1 MGKKALR
8 ATVCGAMAIASLL
21 ALSIAQSIAPSVA
34 STPTATLRSETGG
47 EKPIVY
53 DRQVPEQPII
63 DVSSEL
69 MEKDAKSEG
78 HDVSDEPWRDDAGYV
93 ESMASRLD
101 GIATDTEYAIVID
114 TSTCRVGI
122 FAASDSGYTL
132 EMAFNADLGYIDG
145 ATGRTHTFTGVWH
158 IDHRSESI
166 PEGASFFTCFVP
178 CWNDDGTD
186 DGQGF
191 HSGYDGDPSYE
202 SAGCTR
208 LFYNDARYI
217 YDNMPDG
224 TPVIVY

>member
-1 MGKKALR
+1 MGKAIHPT
-8 ATVCGAMAIASLL
+8 ACIAIAFVSLL
-21 ALSIAQSIAPSVA
+21 ALLTDSNISTSMPSTSSSTNYCEPSLEKAIVLDRKETAQ
-34 STPTATLRSETGG
+34 
-47 EKPIVY
+47 IV
-53 DRQVPEQPII
+53 
-63 DVSSEL
+63 DVKSEL
-69 MEKDAKSEG
+69 IANDAASAEYN
-78 HDVSDEPWRDDAGYV
+78 VSDEAWHRDAEYIA
-93 ESMASRLD
+93 SMKSRLV
-101 GIATDTEYAIVID
+101 GIATGTGYAISVD

-122 FAASDSGYTL
+122 FVAGDSGYTI
-132 EMAFNADLGYIDG
+132 EKAFNADIGYIDET
-145 ATGRTHTFTGVWH
+145 TGRTHTFTGKWH

-178 CWNDDGTD
+178 CWSDDGTD

>member
-8 ATVCGAMAIASLL
+8 ATVCGAMVAASLL
-21 ALSIAQSIAPSVA
+21 ALSIAKPIVPSAA
-34 STPTATLRSETGG
+34 STPRSETGE

-53 DRQVPEQPII
+53 DRQAPEHPIV

-69 MEKDAKSEG
+69 IEKDAKSAG
-78 HDVSDEPWRDDAGYV
+78 YDISDEPWRDDSEYV
-93 ESMASRLD
+93 ESMAGRLD
-101 GIATDTEYAIVID
+101 GIATDTGYAIAID
-114 TSTCRVGI
+114 TSTCRAGI
-122 FAASDSGYTL
+122 FAAGDSGYTL
-132 EMAFNADLGYIDG
+132 ERAFDANLGYIEEE
-145 ATGRTHTFTGVWH
+145 TGRTHTFTGEWH

-178 CWNDDGTD
+178 CWNDGGTG

-191 HSGYDGDPSYE
+191 HSGYDGDSGYE

-217 YDNMPDG
+217 YDNMFDG